1 MYNRS
6 IIGGYYGG
14 RRVQL
19 GNRINLRIGDKFNTY
34 MGINYNYLSLEN
46 GEVNAFISST
56 RLSYSFT
63 PQVFLQSLVQYN
75 NVTNITSVN
84 ARFGWLKTANTGL
97 FVVLNLVKDTD
108 WNDPLN
114 TQTLSVKYTYQLD
127 AL

>member
-1 MYNRS
+1 MT
-6 IIGGYYGG
+6 
-14 RRVQL
+14 
-19 GNRINLRIGDKFNTY
+19 INLNNIYRATLALVIYLFIISFYSPILNFNDLYILKFLP
-34 MGINYNYLSLEN
+34 GS
-46 GEVNAFISST
+46 EVNAFISST

-114 TQTLSVKYTYQLD
+114 TQTFSVKYTHQLD
-127 AL
+127 VL